1 MTENRY
7 FIFQS
12 ISYLK
17 FYPIVDLFQVVEQY
31 LADDIA
37 AGRIIPLAQL
47 QQQQQQQQ
55 QHLHQ
60 EQQQHQQDQQP
71 QHPVEHNQNNNIF
84 CPEKIHQDQNILLQQ
99 QQQQQLMSNFLEKP
113 NPHLAQ
119 AEPFSLLPNFDLVGV
134 EPNGLDLTVHSLVD
148 SRQLFKNKYFLE

>member
-1 MTENRY
+1 
-7 FIFQS
+7 
-12 ISYLK
+12 LK
-17 FYPIVDLFQVVEQY
+17 FYTIVDLFQVVEQY

-60 EQQQHQQDQQP
+60 EQQHQQDQQP

-99 QQQQQLMSNFLEKP
+99 QQQQQQLMSNFLEKP
-113 NPHLAQ
+113 NPHLGQ

-148 SRQLFKNKYFLE
+148 SR